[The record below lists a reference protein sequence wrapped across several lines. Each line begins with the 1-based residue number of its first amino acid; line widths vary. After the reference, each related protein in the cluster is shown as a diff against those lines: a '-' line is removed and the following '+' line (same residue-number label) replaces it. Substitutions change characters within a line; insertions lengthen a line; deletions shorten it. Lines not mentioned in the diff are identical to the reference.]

1 MNAWLSKFWRENRSF
16 FVFIALMLVF
26 RSAVADWSQVPTG
39 SMKPTIIEGDR
50 IIIDKLAYDL
60 RLPFTAI
67 SLLPLAE
74 PQRGDIVVFD
84 SAAADKTLVK
94 RVIGLPGDTV
104 AMTNNRLILNGVAVD
119 YHDIEQADDAVV
131 AVEALA
137 GIRHRVRWTN
147 TAPSHYQS
155 FGPVHIPAG
164 YYLMLGDNRD
174 NSADSRVIGLVPRHE
189 LRGRSQT
196 VAFSLDYDDAY
207 LPRTERFWQPL

>member
-1 MNAWLSKFWRENRSF
+1 MKVWLNKIWRENRSF
-16 FVFIALMLVF
+16 FVFIVLMLVF

-39 SMKPTIIEGDR
+39 SMKPTIVEGDR
-50 IIIDKLAYDL
+50 IVIDKLAYDL

-94 RVIGLPGDTV
+94 RVIGIPGDTV
-104 AMTNNRLILNGVAVD
+104 AMINNRLVLNGVAVH
-119 YHDIEQADDAVV
+119 YEHIEQTDDAVY
-131 AVEALA
+131 AVEKLA
-137 GIRHRVRWTN
+137 GANHRVRWSAA
-147 TAPSHYQS
+147 APSHYQS
-155 FGPVHIPAG
+155 FGPVHIPEG

-174 NSADSRVIGLVPRHE
+174 NSADSRVIGLVPRQE
-189 LRGRSQT
+189 LRGRSHT

-207 LPRTERFWQPL
+207 LPRSDRFWQPL

>member
-1 MNAWLSKFWRENRSF
+1 MKVWLSKFWRENRSF

-119 YHDIEQADDAVV
+119 YHDIEHADDAVF
-131 AVEALA
+131 AVEELA
-137 GIRHRVRWTN
+137 GVRHRVRWTN

-155 FGPVHIPAG
+155 FGPVHIPDD